1 MRRTVRPRKKPIVDG
16 VEHLLKDGDRVLIRA
31 IEPRDK
37 AELAAGLTKL
47 SDLTVRRRFL
57 APKTHFTRAELRYL
71 TEVDGHD
78 HAAFVAEVLNDRERR
93 DGFGVPATSVRGRV
107 AAVARWVRLA
117 DEPGTAEAA
126 VVVADV
132 LQGNGLGS
140 LLADRLAETAAAEG
154 VRRFTA
160 TMLSDNHAARRLM
173 VRLSRDLESRHDGTG
188 HARLIAP
195 IAA

>member
-1 MRRTVRPRKKPIVDG
+1 VDG
-16 VEHLLKDGDRVLIRA
+16 VEHLLKDGHRVLIRA

-78 HAAFVAEVLNDRERR
+78 HAAFVAEVR
-93 DGFGVPATSVRGRV
+93 DDQPGRG

-117 DEPGTAEAA
+117 DDPETAEAA
-126 VVVADV
+126 IVVADA
-132 LQGNGLGS
+132 LQGKGLGS
-140 LLADRLAETAAAEG
+140 LLAERLAQTAAREG
-154 VRRFTA
+154 IRRFTA
-160 TMLSDNHAARRLM
+160 TMLSDNHAAHRLM
-173 VRLSRDLESRHDGTG
+173 VLLSRDLERHD
-188 HARLIAP
+188 HHAANARLTVDL
-195 IAA
+195 AA